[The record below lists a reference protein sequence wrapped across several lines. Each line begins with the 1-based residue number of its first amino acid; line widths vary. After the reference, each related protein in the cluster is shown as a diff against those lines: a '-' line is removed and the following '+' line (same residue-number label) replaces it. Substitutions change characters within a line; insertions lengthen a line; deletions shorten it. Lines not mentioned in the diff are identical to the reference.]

1 MMIARNDMEETV
13 DSNEYLGFTAKEESG
28 EFVIFHNGRKAT
40 TLRGTKAADFKYDL
54 EQLSF
59 SELQQ
64 LMARLTGNYKHGN
77 ETVARKHPRNR
88 R

>member
-1 MMIARNDMEETV
+1 MEETV
-13 DSNEYLGFTAKEESG
+13 DSNEDLGFTVKEKAG
-28 EFVIFHNGRKAT
+28 EITIFHNGRKAT
-40 TLRGTKAADFKYDL
+40 TLRGSKAADFICEL

-77 ETVARKHPRNR
+77 ERVARNHPRNR